1 MNLFTKNRNRLI
13 DMGKKKTSLPKQK
26 GQGRDKLEL
35 GENTYTWKG
44 KGRNCINIMITSII
58 IYHYWK
64 HVRTHKK
71 NLAMV
76 LDTVL
81 RVPT

>member
-35 GENTYTWKG
+35 GENTYT
-44 KGRNCINIMITSII
+44 
-58 IYHYWK
+58 
-64 HVRTHKK
+64 
-71 NLAMV
+71 
-76 LDTVL
+76 
-81 RVPT
+81 